1 MTVSTVT
8 FIGHLCSHSDPTH
21 VMRSKTVETLPEA
34 TVLFAGDSG
43 DGMQLTGTQ
52 FTLATAHAMND
63 LATLPDFPAEIR
75 APVGTTYGVSGFQLH
90 FGSVDIRTPGDEV
103 DLLVAMNP
111 AALVVNLDR
120 VKSGG
125 TVLVNSNS
133 FEKKDLNLANLDSNP
148 LEDGSLDKYRVIQ
161 VELTRLTR
169 ETLKDT
175 DLNQK
180 QIDRS
185 KNMFAL
191 GLALWLYSR
200 PIEPAQR
207 WLESKFGRKPEI
219 RDANLELLK
228 KGFHFGETTEQFVT
242 RYEVSP
248 ATLPPGRYRAVQ
260 GVQALAM
267 GIVAA
272 ANKSGLPITYG
283 SYPITPAS
291 DLLHA
296 LSRYKNHG
304 IMTIQ
309 AEDEIA
315 AIGMAIGASFGGA
328 LGITGT
334 SGPGVAL
341 KSEAMGLAHI
351 TELPLVIV
359 NVQRGGP
366 STGLPT
372 KTEQS
377 DLMQALFGRNG
388 DAPMPVIAASTP
400 GDCFEVAYEACRIAV
415 KYMTPVVLLS
425 DGYLANGSEP
435 WLIPDPDDL
444 RDFDVSF
451 ATETNAEVDGQE
463 VFHGYIRD
471 EGTLARPW
479 AKPGTPGLEH
489 RIGGLEKADGTGNVS
504 YDAANH
510 EKMTRLRAEK
520 VERVQQDMKPLEV
533 FGDESADLLIIG
545 WGSTRGAIEAG
556 VTRALNAGHKAAAV
570 HLRWV
575 HPLPP
580 DLGEVLS
587 RFDSFLVPEL
597 NNGQLVRI
605 LRDRFLLP
613 FEAMNKIQGR
623 PFGPSEIA
631 KKIAEM
637 VG

>member
-1 MTVSTVT
+1 M
-8 FIGHLCSHSDPTH
+8 G
-21 VMRSKTVETLPEA
+21 SKSVETLPEA

-52 FTLATAHAMND
+52 FTLATAYAMND

-120 VKSGG
+120 VRAGG
-125 TVLVNSNS
+125 TILVNSNS
-133 FEKKDLNLANLDSNP
+133 FEAKDLNLANLNSNP
-148 LEDGSLDKYRVIQ
+148 LEDGSLDKFRVIQ

-169 ETLKDT
+169 ETLKDSE
-175 DLNQK
+175 LNTK

-200 PIEPAQR
+200 PIEPAQN
-207 WLESKFGRKPEI
+207 WISNKFAKKPEI

-228 KGFHFGETTEQFVT
+228 KGYHFGETTEQFVT
-242 RYEVSP
+242 RYEVTP

-272 ANKSGLPITYG
+272 ADKSGIPITYG

-296 LSRYKNHG
+296 LSRYKDHG

-315 AIGMAIGASFGGA
+315 AVGMAIGASFGGS

-341 KSEAMGLAHI
+341 KGEAMGLAHI

-435 WLIPDPDDL
+435 WLIPDPESL
-444 RDFDVSF
+444 KDFEVNY
-451 ATETNAEVDGQE
+451 ATEPNAEVDGE
-463 VFHGYIRD
+463 KVFHGYVRNED
-471 EGTLARPW
+471 TLARPW

-489 RIGGLEKADGTGNVS
+489 RIGGLEKQDGTGNVS
-504 YDAANH
+504 YESANH
-510 EKMTRLRAEK
+510 ELMTRLRAEK
-520 VERVQQDMKPLEV
+520 AQRVQQDMEPLKV
-533 FGDESADLLIIG
+533 FGDEDADLIVVG

-556 VTRALNAGHKAAAV
+556 VTRARNDGHKVASV

-575 HPLPP
+575 HPLPA

-587 RFDSFLVPEL
+587 RYSKYLVPEL
-597 NNGQLVRI
+597 NNRQLVRI
-605 LRDRFLLP
+605 LRDEFLLP

-631 KKIAEM
+631 RKIAEI

>member
-1 MTVSTVT
+1 MA
-8 FIGHLCSHSDPTH
+8 LKP
-21 VMRSKTVETLPEA
+21 VETLPEA

-52 FTLATAHAMND
+52 FTLATAYAMND

-90 FGSVDIRTPGDEV
+90 FGSIDIRTPGDEV

-111 AALVVNLDR
+111 AALKVNVER
-120 VKSGG
+120 VRIGG
-125 TVLVNSNS
+125 TILVNSNA
-133 FEKKDLNLANLDSNP
+133 FEKRNFDLANMNSNP

-175 DLNQK
+175 GLNQK
-180 QIDRS
+180 EIDRS

-200 PIEPAQR
+200 PVEPAQK
-207 WLESKFGRKPEI
+207 WVAAKFAKKPDI

-228 KGFHFGETTEQFVT
+228 KGYHFGETTEQFVT
-242 RYEVSP
+242 RYEVTP
-248 ATLPPGRYRAVQ
+248 AKLKPGRYRAIM

-272 ANKSGLPITYG
+272 ANKSGLQVVYG

-291 DLLHA
+291 DILHT

-304 IMTIQ
+304 IVTIQ

-315 AIGMAIGASFGGA
+315 AIGTAIGAAFGGSLA
-328 LGITGT
+328 ITGT
-334 SGPGVAL
+334 SGPGIAL
-341 KSEAMGLAHI
+341 KGEAMGLAHI
-351 TELPLVIV
+351 IELPLVII

-377 DLMQALFGRNG
+377 DLLQALYGRNG

-435 WLIPDPDDL
+435 WLIPNPEDLKPFNVKFADKPNHVVDDEPVFWPYL
-444 RDFDVSF
+444 RD
-451 ATETNAEVDGQE
+451 ET
-463 VFHGYIRD
+463 
-471 EGTLARPW
+471 TMARPW
-479 AKPGTPGLEH
+479 AKPGTAGLEH
-489 RIGGLEKADGTGNVS
+489 RVGGLEKHNGSGNVS
-504 YDAANH
+504 YDAQNH
-510 EKMTRLRAEK
+510 ELMIKIRAEK
-520 VERVQQDMKPLEV
+520 IQRIQAEIAPIKI
-533 FGDESADLLIIG
+533 FGDPTADLLVVG
-545 WGSTRGAIEAG
+545 WGSTKGAIEAG
-556 VTRALNAGHKAAAV
+556 VTRANEAGKKVASI
-570 HLRWV
+570 HLRFV
-575 HPLPP
+575 NPLPS
-580 DLGEVLS
+580 DLGAVLS
-587 RFDSFLVPEL
+587 QFSQYLVPEM
-597 NNGQLVRI
+597 NNGQLVKV
-605 LRDRFLLP
+605 LRSEYLLP
-613 FEAMNKIQGR
+613 FEALNKIQGR

-631 KKIAEM
+631 AKISEM

>member
-1 MTVSTVT
+1 
-8 FIGHLCSHSDPTH
+8 
-21 VMRSKTVETLPEA
+21 
-34 TVLFAGDSG
+34 
-43 DGMQLTGTQ
+43 MQLTGTQ